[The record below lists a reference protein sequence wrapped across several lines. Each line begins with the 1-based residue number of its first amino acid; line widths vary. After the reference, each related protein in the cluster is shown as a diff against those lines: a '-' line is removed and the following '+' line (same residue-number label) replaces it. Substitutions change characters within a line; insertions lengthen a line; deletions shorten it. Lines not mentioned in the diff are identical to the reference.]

1 MKILDKINEPVSK
14 VRPYQPGRPIE
25 DVARDFGLNPGEI
38 VKLASNE
45 SVLGVSPKAQKAL
58 IECVSNLHR
67 YPDAGAWEL
76 RDKLSKKMNLEPDQF
91 IFGAGSNEILVFLAQ
106 VFLGPGKAVVA
117 SAHAFVIYKIL
128 TAMMGADFIEVPV
141 KAGLQ
146 HDLDAMA
153 KAITPETSLV
163 FVCNPNNPTGTLISQ
178 EEIENFMEQVPDDV
192 LVVFDEA
199 YAEICLGEMPDTLS
213 FVKKGK
219 TCIVL
224 RTFSKAYGLAGVRIG
239 YGMASAELVS
249 ELNKPRQPFN
259 ANLAAQNMAV
269 AALDDD
275 EFLQDSIAAYRSAKQ
290 YYEELCNDL
299 ELEFIPSYAN
309 FVLIKTGNG
318 GEVSQKLMALGVIVR
333 PLQPYLL
340 DDWIR
345 VSFGTAE
352 ENQAFGSAIKQ
363 LRQSNDV

>member
-14 VRPYQPGRPIE
+14 VKPYQPGRPIE
-25 DVARDFGLNPGEI
+25 DVARDFGLNADDI
-38 VKLASNE
+38 VKIASNE
-45 SVLGVSPKAQKAL
+45 SVLGVSPLAQQAL
-58 IECVSNLHR
+58 VECMADLHR

-76 RDKLSKKMNLEPDQF
+76 RDKLAQKMSLDTDQF

-106 VFLGPGKAVVA
+106 VFLAPGKSVVA

-141 KAGLQ
+141 KDGLQ
-146 HDLDAMA
+146 HDLEAMV

-178 EEIENFMEQVPDDV
+178 EEIETFMDQVPDDV

-224 RTFSKAYGLAGVRIG
+224 RTFSKAYGLAGIRIG
-239 YGMASAELVS
+239 YGMANAELIS

-259 ANLAAQNMAV
+259 ANLAAQKMAV
-269 AALDDD
+269 AALDDED
-275 EFLQDSIAAYRSAKQ
+275 FLEASIKAYRDAKS
-290 YYEELCNDL
+290 YYQDLCKEMQL
-299 ELEFIPSYAN
+299 EYIPSYAN
-309 FVLIKTGNG
+309 FIMIKTGNG
-318 GEVSQKLMALGVIVR
+318 AVICNKLMALGVIVR
-333 PLQPYLL
+333 SLQPYLL

-345 VSFGTAE
+345 VSFGTE
-352 ENQAFGSAIKQ
+352 TENQTFGKAIQ
-363 LRQSNDV
+363 TLRRNNEL

>member
-1 MKILDKINEPVSK
+1 MKILDKINAPVSK
-14 VRPYQPGRPIE
+14 VKPYQPGRPIE
-25 DVARDFGLNPGEI
+25 DVARDFGLYPEDI

-58 IECVSNLHR
+58 IDCVANLHR

-76 RDKLSKKMNLEPDQF
+76 RDKLSQKMGMDTDQF

-106 VFLGPGKAVVA
+106 VFLAPGKSVVA

-128 TAMMGADFIEVPV
+128 SAMMGADFIEVPV
-141 KAGLQ
+141 KDGLE
-146 HDLDAMA
+146 HDLEAMA
-153 KAITPETSLV
+153 KAIRPETALV

-178 EEIENFMEQVPDDV
+178 EEIERFMDQVPDDI

-213 FVKKGK
+213 FVKQGK

-239 YGMASAELVS
+239 YGMASAELIS

-259 ANLAAQNMAV
+259 ANLAAQNMAL

-275 EFLQDSIAAYRSAKQ
+275 EFLQDSIAVYELAKQ
-290 YYEELCNDL
+290 YYEDLCDELNL
-299 ELEFIPSYAN
+299 EYIPSYAN
-309 FVLIKTGNG
+309 FILIKTGNG
-318 GEVSQKLMALGVIVR
+318 GDVANKLMSLGVIVR
-333 PLQPYLL
+333 PMQPYLL
-340 DDWIR
+340 DEWIR

-352 ENQAFGSAIKQ
+352 ENEAFGVAIKK
-363 LRQSNDV
+363 LRQENNV